1 MRQKK
6 NGLADWQKAE
16 KAAEILKTVA
26 HPIRLQMVDLL
37 VGREMNV
44 GEIQS
49 ALGISQ
55 SLTSQ
60 QLSVMKSRG
69 ILKSQ
74 RDGKLMYYSIDMPEV
89 IHILECLRKCC
100 KQV

>member
-1 MRQKK
+1 MRQNK

-37 VGREMNV
+37 MGKEMSV

-74 RDGKLMYYSIDMPEV
+74 RNGKLIYYSIGMPEV
-89 IHILECLRKCC
+89 VQILECLRECC